1 MRGLK
6 RGDKKVRP
14 SSMSEVV
21 EGRFW
26 KPGQGIGLPDQ
37 IIFRWDL
44 IRYLTVKYNP
54 SFFQKRHIYI
64 SLFNFSISWGYL
76 MSYTL
81 SVVCH

>member
-37 IIFRWDL
+37 IIFRWDTDML
-44 IRYLTVKYNP
+44 LN
-54 SFFQKRHIYI
+54 
-64 SLFNFSISWGYL
+64 
-76 MSYTL
+76 
-81 SVVCH
+81 C